1 MANSTVEGLA
11 DEATSL
17 DGTELSYVDQG
28 GVDKKVTKATEKA
41 YYNTG
46 QVPATRTITTD
57 KSLTG
62 GGTLA
67 ANRTIELD
75 GDQES
80 PGNNKYY
87 GTNALGA
94 KGFHSLASS
103 SSIDN
108 EEVDTTAD
116 PIVFDMNS
124 QASRQFIASDTIVDP
139 LEWTFINT
147 SAAVYKIFLFQIVAG
162 VDQEFPAGSKFIG
175 PVSFLNEIVGV
186 VWTPTVPGYYK
197 ATGNFDGTN
206 WWWTMEG
213 PAL

>member
-1 MANSTVEGLA
+1 MADLKKSELTNAGALTGNEIA
-11 DEATSL
+11 DL
-17 DGTELSYVDQG
+17 LQG
-28 GVDKKVTKATEKA
+28 GLNVKLLISVLKT
-41 YYNTG
+41 YMNSG
-46 QVPATRTITTD
+46 QVSTTRTITAD
-57 KSLTG
+57 KSISG
-62 GGTLA
+62 GGDLS
-67 ANRTIELD
+67 ANRAFELD

-80 PGNNKYY
+80 PGNSKYY
-87 GTNALGA
+87 GTNSVGA
-94 KGFHSLASS
+94 KGFHSIASS

-108 EEVDTTAD
+108 EEVDTTSD
-116 PIVFDMNS
+116 PIVFDLNN

>member
-1 MANSTVEGLA
+1 MADLKKSELTDAGPLVGNEIADLVQGGLNVKLLISVLKTYMNSGQV
-11 DEATSL
+11 ATS
-17 DGTELSYVDQG
+17 
-28 GVDKKVTKATEKA
+28 
-41 YYNTG
+41 
-46 QVPATRTITTD
+46 RTISAN
-57 KSLTG
+57 KSLAG
-62 GGTLA
+62 GGDLS
-67 ANRTIELD
+67 ANRAFELD
-75 GDQES
+75 GDEDA
-80 PGNNKYY
+80 PGNSKYY
-87 GTNALGA
+87 GTNSIGA
-94 KGFHSLASS
+94 KGFHPLVSS

-162 VDQEFPAGSKFIG
+162 VDQEFPSGSKFIG

-186 VWTPTVPGYYK
+186 VWTPSIPGFYK